1 MCRETP
7 CNSLFKGGIAMSDVH
22 EFSERV
28 IDLAKRLQ
36 DVADAAEGK
45 GNRGG
50 GGISAKWLLLPAAGA
65 GLYALVTNNSVGRHA
80 KHVMDQ
86 AKTRA
91 AELPDDLM
99 SRVSQASQPQ
109 PQPQPQPQRSRST
122 AGSSR
127 KTGGAGS
134 SRRKKSSARKST
146 SAR

>member
-1 MCRETP
+1 M
-7 CNSLFKGGIAMSDVH
+7 ADVH
-22 EFSERV
+22 NFSERV

-80 KHVMDQ
+80 KDVMDQ

-109 PQPQPQPQRSRST
+109 PQPQPQRSRST

-134 SRRKKSSARKST
+134 TGRKKSSARKST

>member
-1 MCRETP
+1 M
-7 CNSLFKGGIAMSDVH
+7 ADVH
-22 EFSERV
+22 KFSERV

-80 KHVMDQ
+80 KDVMDQ

-109 PQPQPQPQRSRST
+109 PQAQRSRST

>member
-7 CNSLFKGGIAMSDVH
+7 CNSLFKGGIAMADVH
-22 EFSERV
+22 KFSERV
-28 IDLAKRLQ
+28 IDLAERLQ
-36 DVADAAEGK
+36 GVADAAEGK

-80 KHVMDQ
+80 KDVMDQ

-99 SRVSQASQPQ
+99 SRVSQASQ

>member
-1 MCRETP
+1 M
-7 CNSLFKGGIAMSDVH
+7 ADVH
-22 EFSERV
+22 NFSERV

-80 KHVMDQ
+80 KDVMDQ

-109 PQPQPQPQRSRST
+109 PQPQRSRST

-127 KTGGAGS
+127 KTSGAGS

>member
-1 MCRETP
+1 M
-7 CNSLFKGGIAMSDVH
+7 ADVH
-22 EFSERV
+22 KFSERV

-80 KHVMDQ
+80 KDVMDQ

-109 PQPQPQPQRSRST
+109 PQAQAQLSRST

>member
-1 MCRETP
+1 M
-7 CNSLFKGGIAMSDVH
+7 ADVH
-22 EFSERV
+22 KFSERV

-45 GNRGG
+45 GSRGG

-80 KHVMDQ
+80 KDVMDQ

-109 PQPQPQPQRSRST
+109 PQPQRSRST

-134 SRRKKSSARKST
+134 TRRKKSSARKST

>member
-1 MCRETP
+1 
-7 CNSLFKGGIAMSDVH
+7 
-22 EFSERV
+22 
-28 IDLAKRLQ
+28 
-36 DVADAAEGK
+36 
-45 GNRGG
+45 
-50 GGISAKWLLLPAAGA
+50 
-65 GLYALVTNNSVGRHA
+65 LYALVTNNSVGRHA
-80 KHVMDQ
+80 KDVMDQ

-109 PQPQPQPQRSRST
+109 PQAQAQAQRSRST

>member
-1 MCRETP
+1 M
-7 CNSLFKGGIAMSDVH
+7 ADVH
-22 EFSERV
+22 NFSERV

-80 KHVMDQ
+80 KGVVDQ

-109 PQPQPQPQRSRST
+109 PQPQRSRST

-127 KTGGAGS
+127 KTSGAGS

>member
-1 MCRETP
+1 M
-7 CNSLFKGGIAMSDVH
+7 ADVH
-22 EFSERV
+22 KFSERV

-80 KHVMDQ
+80 KDVMDQ

-99 SRVSQASQPQ
+99 GRVSQASR
-109 PQPQPQPQRSRST
+109 PQRSRTNGGSSRGT
-122 AGSSR
+122 SSAGSSQ
-127 KTGGAGS
+127 
-134 SRRKKSSARKST
+134 RKKSSARKST

>member
-1 MCRETP
+1 M
-7 CNSLFKGGIAMSDVH
+7 ADVH
-22 EFSERV
+22 KFSERV

-80 KHVMDQ
+80 KDVMDQ

-109 PQPQPQPQRSRST
+109 PQAQAQRSRST

>member
-1 MCRETP
+1 M
-7 CNSLFKGGIAMSDVH
+7 ADVH
-22 EFSERV
+22 HFSERV

-80 KHVMDQ
+80 KGVVDQ

-127 KTGGAGS
+127 KTSGAGS

>member
-1 MCRETP
+1 MARE
-7 CNSLFKGGIAMSDVH
+7 NGVSKRFQREGITMADVH
-22 EFSERV
+22 KFSERV
-28 IDLAKRLQ
+28 IDLAGRLE

-80 KHVMDQ
+80 KGVVDQ

-109 PQPQPQPQRSRST
+109 RSRST
-122 AGSSR
+122 GGSSR
-127 KTGGAGS
+127 KTSRAGS

>member
-1 MCRETP
+1 M
-7 CNSLFKGGIAMSDVH
+7 ADVH
-22 EFSERV
+22 NFSERV

-80 KHVMDQ
+80 KGVVDQ

-109 PQPQPQPQRSRST
+109 PEPQPQRSRST

-127 KTGGAGS
+127 KTSGAGS

>member
-1 MCRETP
+1 
-7 CNSLFKGGIAMSDVH
+7 MSDVH

-80 KHVMDQ
+80 KDVMDQ

-109 PQPQPQPQRSRST
+109 PQPQRSRSN
-122 AGSSR
+122 AGSSG

>member
-1 MCRETP
+1 M
-7 CNSLFKGGIAMSDVH
+7 ADVH
-22 EFSERV
+22 NFSERV

-80 KHVMDQ
+80 KGVVDQ

-109 PQPQPQPQRSRST
+109 PQRSRST

-127 KTGGAGS
+127 KTSGAGS